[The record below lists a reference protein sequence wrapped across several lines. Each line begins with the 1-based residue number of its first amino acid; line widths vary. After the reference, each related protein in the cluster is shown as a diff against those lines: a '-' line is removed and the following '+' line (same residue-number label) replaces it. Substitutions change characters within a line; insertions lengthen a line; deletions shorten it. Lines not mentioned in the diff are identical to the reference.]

1 MKKIERVPYVPG
13 LEAEFSEPNCFLRR
27 QVDHNESVR
36 SSFDGVLDRLAK
48 KGVDSS
54 LRYVVSAVSSGPEP
68 GANDAHD
75 SYALQLLTP
84 ASILAKLAGRN
95 EVQLEDID
103 EMGELFLDAKT
114 SANIINTHQES
125 KEA

>member
-1 MKKIERVPYVPG
+1 MRTAPYDKDAISKVLLLRANIEG
-13 LEAEFSEPNCFLRR
+13 LKLG
-27 QVDHNESVR
+27 
-36 SSFDGVLDRLAK
+36 DGVLDRLAK

-95 EVQLEDID
+95 EVQQEDID

-114 SANIINTHQES
+114 SANIINTHQEG

>member
-1 MKKIERVPYVPG
+1 MFRCLIVRTTPYDKDAISKVLLLRANIEG
-13 LEAEFSEPNCFLRR
+13 LKLG
-27 QVDHNESVR
+27 
-36 SSFDGVLDRLAK
+36 DGVLDRLAK

-54 LRYVVSAVSSGPEP
+54 LRYVASAVSSGPEP
-68 GANDAHD
+68 GANDAYD